1 MAWPFTSRQV
11 PRTPADN
18 PDGVYATL
26 DQLVRLEHKARGFT
40 FLPRQPVHSLLTGRH
55 GSRMRGRG
63 LNFEEIR
70 GYLPGDDIRTI
81 DWKVTAR
88 TREPHVRVF
97 TEERDRPAYLVVD
110 QRLSMFFGSRR
121 SMKSV
126 AAAEAAALGAWRVFS
141 VGDRIGALVF
151 NDTDVVEIRPHRS
164 RRQVLRI
171 LHAILEQ
178 NRALS
183 VSAGI
188 RANPWQLNVALESAA
203 RLSRH
208 GCLVTVISDFD
219 GADDRTR
226 LLMSRLAQHNDVIAV
241 LIYDPMAKELP
252 ARGRLVATDGELQID
267 IDTTDGHVRERVI
280 EMSRGRL
287 QQILNWQREV
297 GVPVMPVSTAE
308 DVPDQ
313 VRSLLGRAAR
323 ARRG

>member
-1 MAWPFTSRQV
+1 MAWPFTARQV
-11 PRTPADN
+11 PRAPEGN

-26 DQLVRLEHKARGFT
+26 DQLVRLEHKARGFS

-97 TEERDRPAYLVVD
+97 TEERDRPATLVVD
-110 QRLSMFFGSRR
+110 QRQSMFFGSRR
-121 SMKSV
+121 AMKSV
-126 AAAEAAALGAWRVFS
+126 TAAEAAALAAWRVFGS
-141 VGDRIGALVF
+141 GDRVGALIF
-151 NDTDVVEIRPHRS
+151 NDSDAVEIRPHRS

-183 VSAGI
+183 VRGGQP
-188 RANPWQLNVALESAA
+188 ANPRQLNAALETVV
-203 RLSRH
+203 RLSGH
-208 GCLVTVISDFD
+208 GHLVTIISDFD

-226 LLMSRLAQHNDVIAV
+226 LLMSRLAQRNDVIAV
-241 LIYDPMAKELP
+241 LVHDPMAQELP
-252 ARGRLVATDGELQID
+252 ARGRFVVSDGELQID
-267 IDTTDGHVRERVI
+267 VETAKGPVRERLVG
-280 EMSRGRL
+280 MSRGRM
-287 QQILNWQREV
+287 QQVLNWQREL
-297 GVPVMPVSTAE
+297 GVPVLPISTAE

-313 VRSLLGRAAR
+313 VRVLLGRAAQ